1 MTEKST
7 DAVGMVFPCQIGVKI
22 FISNDQTEELFIR
35 KFVTQHLDDKHLNGW
50 SSRESS
56 GGKYLAIT
64 AQVEAQSREHIDKFY
79 EVLCAHERVIMAI

>member
-1 MTEKST
+1 MTEKVQ

-22 FISNDQTEELFIR
+22 FVSNDESVERLIR
-35 KFVTQHLDDKHLNGW
+35 EFVSQHLNDKYLSDW

-64 AQVEAQSREHIDKFY
+64 AQVEAQSREHIDEFY
-79 EVLCAHERVIMAI
+79 QVVCAHEHVIMAI